1 MIGYVTLGA
10 VDPDQAVK
18 FYDPVLG
25 ALEHERFFFDNG
37 WAGYRGKDDPDNKG
51 QTIFVCTPQ
60 DGQPAKAGNG
70 AMVGL
75 QAKSPAQVRAFH
87 AAALAHGGSCEGEPG
102 PRPQYGPDLY
112 IAYVRDPTGNKLSA
126 VYKGELTE

>member
-1 MIGYVTLGA
+1 MIGYITIGA
-10 VDPDQAVK
+10 ADPDKAVK

-25 ALEHERFFFDNG
+25 ALDHERFFFDNG
-37 WAGYRGKDDPDNKG
+37 WAGYRAKDEPEG
-51 QTIFVCTPQ
+51 QTLYVCTPHNEK
-60 DGQPAKAGNG
+60 PAQAGNG

-75 QAKSPAQVRAFH
+75 KAKSAAQVRAFH
-87 AAALAHGGSCEGEPG
+87 AAALAHGGTSEGEPG

-126 VYKGELTE
+126 VYKGPLED

>member
-1 MIGYVTLGA
+1 MIGYITLGA
-10 VDPDQAVK
+10 VDPDKAVA
-18 FYDPVLG
+18 FYDPVLE
-25 ALEHERFFFDNG
+25 ALDHERFFFDNG
-37 WAGYRGKDDPDNKG
+37 WAGYRSKDEPEG

-60 DGQPAKAGNG
+60 NGQPASFGNG

-75 QAKSPAQVRAFH
+75 KAKSPAQVRAFH
-87 AAALAHGGSCEGEPG
+87 AAALAHGGTSEGEPG

-126 VYKGELTE
+126 VYKGELEA